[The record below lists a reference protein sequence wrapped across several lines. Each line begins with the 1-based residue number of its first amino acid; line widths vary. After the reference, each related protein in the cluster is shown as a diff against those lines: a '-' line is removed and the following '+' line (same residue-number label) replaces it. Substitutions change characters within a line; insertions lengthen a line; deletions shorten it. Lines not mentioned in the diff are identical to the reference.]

1 MYKRQGENST
11 WLVSEENAVLVEYDP
26 ADIADKME
34 YYLKHEEALEK
45 IKDQGIAFAKTTSW
59 EAEAKKV
66 RDALKKGIEE
76 DAG

>member
-1 MYKRQGENST
+1 MVCSKGENST

-45 IKDQGIAFAKTTSW
+45 TKTRELHLQKQLPGKRKRRRCGSF
-59 EAEAKKV
+59 
-66 RDALKKGIEE
+66 EE
-76 DAG
+76 GN